1 MDSPMDKI
9 HTRSASGAPRNPL
22 TDQAAHFSAVT
33 FPHPGYRPSPVAV
46 AVAAAAVEPE
56 TARFVD
62 PALDKSTSR
71 SACTRCRDLFHRSN
85 RPVAPPRDVDG
96 QPQRPRRT
104 GDSLAGTR
112 SLGR

>member
-9 HTRSASGAPRNPL
+9 HTRSASGAPSNPL
-22 TDQAAHFSAVT
+22 TDQAAHFSAVS
-33 FPHPGYRPSPVAV
+33 FPHPGYRPSPA
-46 AVAAAAVEPE
+46 AVAAATVEPE

-96 QPQRPRRT
+96 QPT
-104 GDSLAGTR
+104 TTSSTLAGTR